1 VIELSKEI
9 RDAVMNLCKQ
19 MVELDALI
27 ASANRLSIDRSDNFV
42 LKFLNNAKKDLFN
55 QAQDIIQGN
64 TKIPDV
70 KEMTTNPFKI

>member
-1 VIELSKEI
+1 MIELSKEI